1 MSWPSVLA
9 MGICLAIVV
18 CGCWLM
24 DRAGTSGATASGGS
38 STDDGVASLSIIAT
52 AMATHD
58 ASSPD
63 AASSDASSSEM

>member
-24 DRAGTSGATASGGS
+24 DRAGIVRAGASSGA
-38 STDDGVASLSIIAT
+38 STDDGVVAVGVVRRAGRHRR
-52 AMATHD
+52 A
-58 ASSPD
+58 
-63 AASSDASSSEM
+63 